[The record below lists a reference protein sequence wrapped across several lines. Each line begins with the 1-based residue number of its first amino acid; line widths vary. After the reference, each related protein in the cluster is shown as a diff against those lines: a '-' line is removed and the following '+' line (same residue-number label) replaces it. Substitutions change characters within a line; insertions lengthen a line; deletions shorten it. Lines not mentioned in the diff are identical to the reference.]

1 MIAEFSI
8 FPVGKGVHLGKYVA
22 PVIELIEKSGM
33 SYKMTPMGTVVEGD
47 ADKVFDLIRA
57 CHKKMA
63 KDCDRVIT
71 SVKIDDFKGRTGC
84 ISKKIQSVEK
94 RLGHEVKK

>member
-8 FPVGKGVHLGKYVA
+8 FPLGRGIHLSEYVA
-22 PVIELIEKSGM
+22 PVIGIIEKSGLD
-33 SYKMTPMGTVVEGD
+33 YKLTPMGTVVEGG

-57 CHKKMA
+57 CHNKMA
-63 KDCDRVIT
+63 ENCDRVIT

-84 ISKKIQSVEK
+84 ISRKIESVEK
-94 RLGHEVKK
+94 HLGHEVKK